1 MARKINLCTEIIT
14 VDPEVY
20 GTNSVAQRYDCVK
33 TGVYVKACR
42 YYEPMKTTGGEICP
56 YECEYFN
63 NGCTC
68 VKARKA
74 AHRRAEKILRKLLE
88 NTGK

>member
-33 TGVYVKACR
+33 TGAYVKACR
-42 YYEPMKTTGGEICP
+42 YYEPFIGADGMPCP
-56 YECEYFN
+56 YECAHFEI
-63 NGCTC
+63 GCAC
-68 VKARKA
+68 KKARAA